1 MSVTVAAS
9 ETFRYDPPRAAHGA
23 RRVVVK
29 PNLGYPV
36 GPPVTV
42 SLAVLR
48 EVVAGVRRVAPDAEI
63 IVLEGVCTK
72 TTFDTVME
80 KLGVAALIAGFDDP
94 NIVLRDADLEPC
106 RAYPNAAREPQRF
119 TEMYAPDL
127 LAEADCRISIGCL
140 KRTELKNR
148 PLISASIKNLYGLF
162 PRERY
167 RARSPHAR
175 GQLHVP
181 DVQKV
186 IADAYFTLGVA
197 FDGAVVDATHKF
209 ISRDWQPDVG
219 RAVPVGRVIF
229 GDDLVAVDRRAC
241 EVADEPV
248 SDYLALIER
257 LRG

>member
-1 MSVTVAAS
+1 MSVTVADS

-23 RRVVVK
+23 RLVVVK
-29 PNLGYPV
+29 PNLGYPA

-42 SLAVLR
+42 SRPVLR

-72 TTFDTVME
+72 TGFAAVME
-80 KLGVAALIAGFDDP
+80 KLGVVALLTEFGDP
-94 NIVLRDADLEPC
+94 KILLRDADREPS
-106 RAYPNAAREPQRF
+106 RAYPNTAPEPQRF
-119 TEMYAPDL
+119 TEMHAPEL
-127 LAEADCRISIGCL
+127 LAEADCRISVGCL
-140 KRTELKNR
+140 KRTELKGR

-186 IADAYFTLGVA
+186 IADAYFTLGVT
-197 FDGAVVDATHKF
+197 FHGAVVDATQKF
-209 ISRDWQPDVG
+209 ISRDWRPDVG
-219 RAVPVGRVIF
+219 RAEPVGKVVF

-257 LRG
+257 LRP

>member
-72 TTFDTVME
+72 TSFAAVME

-94 NIVLRDADLEPC
+94 NIMLRDADQEPC
-106 RAYPNAAREPQRF
+106 RAYPNTAREPQRF
-119 TEMYAPDL
+119 TEMFAPDL

-219 RAVPVGRVIF
+219 HAVPVGRVIF